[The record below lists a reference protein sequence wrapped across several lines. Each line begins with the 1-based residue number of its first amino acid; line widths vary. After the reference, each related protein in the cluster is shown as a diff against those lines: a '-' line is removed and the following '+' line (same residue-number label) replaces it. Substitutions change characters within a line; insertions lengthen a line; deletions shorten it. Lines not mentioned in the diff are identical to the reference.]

1 MQLNVR
7 EAARLLNLSEKTLY
21 RWVREKK
28 LPASK
33 VHEQYRFNRAELLE
47 WATSQQMQVSPEL
60 LREINAA
67 SAPLVALADA
77 LRAGGIYDGVSG
89 TDKLTALDAV
99 VRLMPLPEEVDREF
113 LLQLLLARESLA
125 STGMGGGIALP
136 HVRNPIVMHVSQP
149 LITLCFLQKP
159 IEFGAVDGQPVHT
172 LFTIIS
178 PSTRAHLNLLA
189 RLAFALRQP
198 AFAEAVSRR
207 NAAEILREAETVDAV
222 AGRSNQGP

>member
-7 EAARLLNLSEKTLY
+7 EAARLLNLSEKTVY

-47 WATSQQMQVSPEL
+47 WATSQQMDVSPEL
-60 LREINAA
+60 LREISAA
-67 SAPLVALADA
+67 PVPVVALAAA
-77 LRAGGIYDGVSG
+77 LRAGGIHDGVPG
-89 TDKLTALDAV
+89 ADKLTALDAV
-99 VRLMPLPEEVDREF
+99 VGLMPLPEELDREF

-125 STGMGGGIALP
+125 STGLGGGIAMP

-149 LITLCFLQKP
+149 LITLCFLQQP

-178 PSTRAHLNLLA
+178 PTTRAHLNLLA
-189 RLAFALRQP
+189 RLAFALRRP

-207 NAAEILREAETVDAV
+207 RPADILREAEAVDEI
-222 AGRSNQGP
+222 AGRSNLGA

>member
-60 LREINAA
+60 LREINV
-67 SAPLVALADA
+67 APAPIVALADA
-77 LRAGGIYDGVSG
+77 LRAGGIHDAVSG
-89 TDKLTALDAV
+89 TDKLTALGAV
-99 VRLMPLPEEVDREF
+99 VRLMPLAEEVDREF
-113 LLQLLLARESLA
+113 LLRLLLARESLA
-125 STGMGGGIALP
+125 STGLGGGIALP
-136 HVRNPIVMHVSQP
+136 HVRNPIVMHVSEP
-149 LITLCFLQKP
+149 LITLCFLQK
-159 IEFGAVDGQPVHT
+159 PVHT

-198 AFAEAVSRR
+198 AFADAVSRR
-207 NAAEILREAETVDAV
+207 NAADILRQAETVDAV